1 VIPLDQQ
8 PSGRYVTVWLTSL
21 PEIQGG
27 FRGAVAEVE
36 VLGTPAT

>member
-1 VIPLDQQ
+1 M
-8 PSGRYVTVWLTSL
+8 TVWLTSL
-21 PEIQGG
+21 PAVEGG